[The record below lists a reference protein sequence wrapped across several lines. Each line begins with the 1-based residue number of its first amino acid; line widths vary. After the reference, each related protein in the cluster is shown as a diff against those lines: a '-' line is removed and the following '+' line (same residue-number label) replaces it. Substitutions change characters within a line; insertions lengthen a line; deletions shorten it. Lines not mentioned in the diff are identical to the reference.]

1 MTIENVA
8 APLAQALAAKG
19 YESLTAVQDAVLVDG
34 VAGRD
39 LLVSAQTGSGKTV
52 AFGIAIA
59 DELLQGAEQLLYAD
73 TPLAL
78 VIAPTQGIHT
88 FGMRFSLDVVFADRF
103 GHVVRIAEAVP
114 PSRVRLAWRGFA
126 AIELAAGSCQTAG
139 LRRGDKLVAQPA

>member
-1 MTIENVA
+1 MA
-8 APLAQALAAKG
+8 RRHHSHFL
-19 YESLTAVQDAVLVDG
+19 DAVTRLPHVFCLRVAPSGLVIATHATLAGDSTSRRRG
-34 VAGRD
+34 LLGRD
-39 LLVSAQTGSGKTV
+39 NL
-52 AFGIAIA
+52 
-59 DELLQGAEQLLYAD
+59 AEGE
-73 TPLAL
+73 AL